1 MSFSVIGATA
11 VIERRDTSREPA
23 DNKRRQCRQTETNK
37 AKCTDEVNEVI
48 SRIEKLNHHM
58 KGCVWRSAPPL

>member
-1 MSFSVIGATA
+1 MQRDGDGNRQREGGGEESKTA

-23 DNKRRQCRQTETNK
+23 DNKRRQCRQTEMNK

-48 SRIEKLNHHM
+48 SRIEK
-58 KGCVWRSAPPL
+58 

>member
-48 SRIEKLNHHM
+48 SWIEK
-58 KGCVWRSAPPL
+58 

>member
-11 VIERRDTSREPA
+11 VIERRDASREPA

-48 SRIEKLNHHM
+48 SRIEK
-58 KGCVWRSAPPL
+58 